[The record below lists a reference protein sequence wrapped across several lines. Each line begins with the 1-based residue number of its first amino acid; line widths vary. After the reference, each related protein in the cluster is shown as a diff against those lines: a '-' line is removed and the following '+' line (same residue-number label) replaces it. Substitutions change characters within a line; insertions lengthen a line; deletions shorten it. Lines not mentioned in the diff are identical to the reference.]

1 MRSVVIITI
10 IIIIIIIII
19 YLFIY
24 FIIII
29 IFFFFLR
36 CGNLRSIPLLDDCT
50 VNKWQLHSLQV

>member
-19 YLFIY
+19 YLFILLLLLLL
-24 FIIII
+24 
-29 IFFFFLR
+29 FFFFLR

>member
-19 YLFIY
+19 IYLFILLLLL
-24 FIIII
+24 FL
-29 IFFFFLR
+29 FFLR